1 MWSLQ
6 FVIVIVITFVV
17 VVYSL
22 LLPLFSEFQPWAT
35 HKKGVVAITGQY
47 ARGGIF
53 NTLNIPPL
61 QQTSPQHYRH
71 HYHGLRHEI
80 CHKHHKQRL
89 CKIFTTR
96 VRFHFVNVL
105 LVQFQ

>member
-17 VVYSL
+17 VVCSL

-35 HKKGVVAITGQY
+35 DKKGVVAITGQY

-61 QQTSPQHYRH
+61 QQTSPQHHRH
-71 HYHGLRHEI
+71 HHHGHN
-80 CHKHHKQRL
+80 HH
-89 CKIFTTR
+89 
-96 VRFHFVNVL
+96 HHHHL
-105 LVQFQ
+105 L